1 MMKGSMSTELGII
14 TISPEVIAKYAGSV
28 AVECFGIVGMAAV
41 NMKDGL
47 VRLLKRESLTHGI
60 HVDISDE
67 NILVLDFHVIVA
79 YGVNILS
86 VSDNLMN
93 NVKYKVEEFTG
104 MKIEKINE
112 NKIKVLID
120 IDEAKEWNVNIKN
133 IASNTPEIQ
142 EMFWTALRL
151 AEKDV
156 EFSVDG
162 AKLFVEAIPGQTE
175 GFGMLITKIF
185 SDNDLNL
192 AVSNCSYKGRVKKR
206 KLTPGRN
213 ECIKRALGKRIF
225 RFCDFENVC
234 QAASAVYRD
243 FEGESTLYKLEDSY
257 YMLLLPT
264 DSSSIIGI
272 EKVMLE
278 FSDKQSKTLISHG
291 RLNELGEIMI
301 KENAVNILSEYF
313 S

>member
-1 MMKGSMSTELGII
+1 
-14 TISPEVIAKYAGSV
+14 
-28 AVECFGIVGMAAV
+28 
-41 NMKDGL
+41 
-47 VRLLKRESLTHGI
+47 
-60 HVDISDE
+60 
-67 NILVLDFHVIVA
+67 
-79 YGVNILS
+79 
-86 VSDNLMN
+86 
-93 NVKYKVEEFTG
+93 

-213 ECIKRALGKRIF
+213 ECIKRFARLQVRFIGILREKALFINLKIHIICCF
-225 RFCDFENVC
+225 F
-234 QAASAVYRD
+234 QQTA
-243 FEGESTLYKLEDSY
+243 
-257 YMLLLPT
+257 LLL
-264 DSSSIIGI
+264 
-272 EKVMLE
+272 
-278 FSDKQSKTLISHG
+278 
-291 RLNELGEIMI
+291 LG
-301 KENAVNILSEYF
+301 
-313 S
+313 

>member
-1 MMKGSMSTELGII
+1 
-14 TISPEVIAKYAGSV
+14 
-28 AVECFGIVGMAAV
+28 
-41 NMKDGL
+41 
-47 VRLLKRESLTHGI
+47 
-60 HVDISDE
+60 
-67 NILVLDFHVIVA
+67 
-79 YGVNILS
+79 
-86 VSDNLMN
+86 
-93 NVKYKVEEFTG
+93 